1 MARRVHILGA
11 SGSGTTTLAQAL
23 AARLGCPQ
31 YDVDHYFWLPSD
43 PPFQHIRDRE
53 ARCAMLDAELQ
64 KPGDWV
70 LSGSLCGWGDV
81 YIPLFDLVV
90 FLWIPHDLR
99 MARLAAREVA
109 RYGAAIEPGGAMHAA
124 SAAFMTWAAGYD
136 EGGLEIRSLRIH
148 NDWLAALPGPVLRLE
163 DAATVDDN
171 LAAVLRALP
180 HGLSHS
186 RESAPASGPSGAA
199 FPARQDAG
207 GATTTSS

>member
-1 MARRVHILGA
+1 MSRRVHILGA

-23 AARLGCPQ
+23 AARLGCPH
-31 YDVDHYFWLPSD
+31 YDVDAYFWLASD

-53 ARCAMLDAELQ
+53 ARCTMLGADLE
-64 KPGDWV
+64 KPGGWV

-90 FLWIPHDLR
+90 FLWIPHELR

-109 RYGAAIEPGGAMHAA
+109 RYGAAIEPGGAMHAG
-124 SAAFMTWAAGYD
+124 SVAFMQWAAGYD

-180 HGLSHS
+180 PG
-186 RESAPASGPSGAA
+186 
-199 FPARQDAG
+199 
-207 GATTTSS
+207 

>member
-23 AARLGCPQ
+23 AARLGCPHH
-31 YDVDHYFWLPSD
+31 DVDHYFWLPSD

-53 ARCAMLDAELQ
+53 ARRAMLGADLE

-109 RYGAAIEPGGAMHAA
+109 RYGAAIAPGGPMHAG
-124 SAAFMTWAAGYD
+124 SLAFMQWAAGYD

-163 DAATVDDN
+163 GEPTVETN

-180 HGLSHS
+180 
-186 RESAPASGPSGAA
+186 PNV
-199 FPARQDAG
+199 
-207 GATTTSS
+207 

>member
-1 MARRVHILGA
+1 VPRRVHILGA

-31 YDVDHYFWLPSD
+31 HDVDQYFWLPSD

-53 ARCAMLDAELQ
+53 ARRAMLGVELQ
-64 KPGDWV
+64 KPEDWV

-124 SAAFMTWAAGYD
+124 SAAFMKWAAGYD

-148 NDWLAALPGPVLRLE
+148 NEWLATLPGPLVRLE
-163 DAATVDDN
+163 GEATVESN

-180 HGLSHS
+180 
-186 RESAPASGPSGAA
+186 
-199 FPARQDAG
+199 AG
-207 GATTTSS
+207 